1 MSPSN
6 WALLLVSAASF
17 ASSIILNKLLIGAL
31 PPFTLAAV
39 RVVLA
44 LPFCLAALALAGL
57 RLPRSWADRLTVIKV
72 SLGVIVVPYCA
83 LVIGQ
88 QTIPGGVSGIL
99 YSTMPLFTLLAAH
112 LMLPDEKLGWRKL
125 SGIGLGMA
133 GVVVIMGPSLLGG
146 LGDHLRGELITLLGP
161 LAYAIATVLLRRSR
175 HLDPIVLTAGLFTSA
190 ALIMVPVALVLE
202 RPWTLSV
209 DPSIAGALVALAV
222 FGTIAPAVLNYLL
235 VQRVGAT
242 RASLGMFLMPF
253 FAVAGGALFL
263 GERLGADAFAGLALI
278 VAGSWLV
285 TRMPASERHGA
296 PGVKLGRTKT

>member
-88 QTIPGGVSGIL
+88 QTIPGGVS
-99 YSTMPLFTLLAAH
+99 
-112 LMLPDEKLGWRKL
+112 
-125 SGIGLGMA
+125 
-133 GVVVIMGPSLLGG
+133 
-146 LGDHLRGELITLLGP
+146 
-161 LAYAIATVLLRRSR
+161 
-175 HLDPIVLTAGLFTSA
+175 
-190 ALIMVPVALVLE
+190 
-202 RPWTLSV
+202 
-209 DPSIAGALVALAV
+209 
-222 FGTIAPAVLNYLL
+222 
-235 VQRVGAT
+235 
-242 RASLGMFLMPF
+242 
-253 FAVAGGALFL
+253 
-263 GERLGADAFAGLALI
+263 
-278 VAGSWLV
+278 
-285 TRMPASERHGA
+285 
-296 PGVKLGRTKT
+296 

>member
-1 MSPSN
+1 VSPSN

-17 ASSIILNKLLIGAL
+17 ASSIILNKLLIDAL

-57 RLPRSWADRLTVIKV
+57 RMPRDWADRLTVIKV

-125 SGIGLGMA
+125 SGIGLGMG

-175 HLDPIVLTAGLFTSA
+175 HLDPIALTAGLFTSA

>member
-17 ASSIILNKLLIGAL
+17 ASSIILNKLLIDAL

-57 RLPRSWADRLTVIKV
+57 RMPRDWADRLTVIKV

-125 SGIGLGMA
+125 SGIGLGMG

-175 HLDPIVLTAGLFTSA
+175 HLDPIALTAGLFTSA

>member
-17 ASSIILNKLLIGAL
+17 ASSIILNKLLIDAL

-57 RLPRSWADRLTVIKV
+57 RMPRDWADRLTVIKV

-175 HLDPIVLTAGLFTSA
+175 HLDPIALTAGLFTSA